1 MNLASRPPA
10 YAPAMPA
17 PPKIRPVR
25 HCTRPARACEIAPTA
40 LVTPTTSS
48 EVAMACLAS
57 MPAT

>member
-1 MNLASRPPA
+1 
-10 YAPAMPA
+10 MPA
-17 PPKIRPVR
+17 TPKIRPVR
-25 HCTRPARACEIAPTA
+25 HCTRPARACETAPTA